1 MSFFKVS
8 QHILFVSSRTE
19 TFDKIVNEITQS
31 CGSAIAIFGFYFGAT
46 SDRTAPGREG
56 GGGEDIL
63 IGPRTRL
70 GSDIRNHT
78 LLYRLIFS
86 NKDQNSQSCCDEG
99 DWMTCFL
106 KPCSLKCSGWFK
118 YMSVRFC
125 IYSHVTILH
134 IQVTSLQQMFWW
146 TGLKTMTY
154 ITWLCITGLMSLKHR
169 YTKRPGRPKKKKK
182 KRSELLNS
190 HSVSLSIN

>member
-1 MSFFKVS
+1 MKLHNLVDRPSPSLVF
-8 QHILFVSSRTE
+8 ILEPQVTE
-19 TFDKIVNEITQS
+19 V
-31 CGSAIAIFGFYFGAT
+31 
-46 SDRTAPGREG
+46 
-56 GGGEDIL
+56 L
-63 IGPRTRL
+63 IGPRGRL
-70 GSDIRNHT
+70 GSDTRNHT

-125 IYSHVTILH
+125 IYGHVTILH

-154 ITWLCITGLMSLKHR
+154 ITWLCITGLMSFKHR

-182 KRSELLNS
+182 KIRIVKQPFSQ
-190 HSVSLSIN
+190 SVNQLGSVKRIDQSANQ